1 MCIHDIAC
9 HYVEITYLDCPTKQ
23 FGILLLIIQYDAQFL
38 TSILLDMLC
47 ITLKFTTVKVIFV
60 QINFA
65 TQIHMAF
72 ICFVFYGLFR
82 IYVLFLSK
90 YASFLYSWVQSQL
103 KNHPDE
109 IWEDGIRDYLAHAS
123 NIMVIP

>member
-1 MCIHDIAC
+1 
-9 HYVEITYLDCPTKQ
+9 
-23 FGILLLIIQYDAQFL
+23 
-38 TSILLDMLC
+38 
-47 ITLKFTTVKVIFV
+47 
-60 QINFA
+60 
-65 TQIHMAF
+65 MAF

-82 IYVLFLSK
+82 IYVHFLSK